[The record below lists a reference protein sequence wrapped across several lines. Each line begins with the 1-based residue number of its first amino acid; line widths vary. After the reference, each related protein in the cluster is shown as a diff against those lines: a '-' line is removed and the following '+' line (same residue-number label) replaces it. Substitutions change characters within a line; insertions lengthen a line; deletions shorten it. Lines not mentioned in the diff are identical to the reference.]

1 MRQAA
6 PYSNISKRCLLCLHE
21 KLVIALYPNPEELLN
36 KRSEMVSK
44 CRNLNKFLLMKFN
57 SND

>member
-6 PYSNISKRCLLCLHE
+6 PYSNISKRCLCLHE
-21 KLVIALYPNPEELLN
+21 KLVIALYPNSEELLN
-36 KRSEMVSK
+36 KRSEMVSI
-44 CRNLNKFLLMKFN
+44 CRNLNKFLLINFN